1 MNNDI
6 ENLKKRLI
14 YRSQYRG
21 TKEMD
26 KLVGSFV
33 NTYINSFDSKKLNE
47 LEKFLT
53 IDDDNLYKFYNNQID
68 NIEGANE
75 ELLRLFKIFVYK
87 KGWRRD
93 WDSNPGK
100 SCPFAGFQDR
110 CFQPLSHLSVSKVL

>member
-33 NTYINSFDSKKLNE
+33 KSNINNFDLNQLQE
-47 LEKFLT
+47 LEKFLS
-53 IDDDNLYKFYNNQID
+53 IDDDTLYRFYNNQID
-68 NIEGANE
+68 NLKDISQEFIK
-75 ELLRLFKIFVYK
+75 LYK
-87 KGWRRD
+87 SYKY
-93 WDSNPGK
+93 K
-100 SCPFAGFQDR
+100 Q
-110 CFQPLSHLSVSKVL
+110 

>member
-6 ENLKKRLI
+6 KNLKKRLI

-33 NTYINSFDSKKLNE
+33 NTYINNFDSEKLNE

-53 IDDDNLYKFYNNQID
+53 IDDDNLYKFYNNQLD
-68 NIEGANE
+68 NIEGANK
-75 ELLRLFKIFVYK
+75 ELLKLFKTFVYK
-87 KGWRRD
+87 K
-93 WDSNPGK
+93 
-100 SCPFAGFQDR
+100 
-110 CFQPLSHLSVSKVL
+110 

>member
-33 NTYINSFDSKKLNE
+33 QSNINKFDFYQLLE
-47 LEKFLT
+47 LEKFLSV
-53 IDDDNLYKFYNNQID
+53 DDDTLYRFYNNQIE
-68 NIEGANE
+68 NIKDINSSII
-75 ELLRLFKIFVYK
+75 RLFKSHLYK
-87 KGWRRD
+87 K
-93 WDSNPGK
+93 
-100 SCPFAGFQDR
+100 
-110 CFQPLSHLSVSKVL
+110 